1 MKRVHNMTSIALL
14 KEALCFRV
22 HNPPDP
28 RDLQNNSKTKNTC
41 PCSLQDLE
49 DIRRKKKVSYYYI
62 LSTHVPKGF
71 TKIDSR
77 DHISISRFA
86 AVVRAWFM
94 LISVST
100 TSFFS

>member
-1 MKRVHNMTSIALL
+1 MTSIVLL

-22 HNPPDP
+22 HNPTDP

-41 PCSLQDLE
+41 PCTVQDLE
-49 DIRRKKKVSYYYI
+49 NIRRKKKVQI
-62 LSTHVPKGF
+62 LYSFDARTKAF

-77 DHISISRFA
+77 DRISISRFA

-94 LISVST
+94 LKSVST
-100 TSFFS
+100 NLIFFFLIID